1 MNYDLSTLAPG
12 LYLVATPIGT
22 ARDIT
27 LRALDILASAD
38 ILAAE
43 DTRTL
48 KHLMAIH
55 GIPLGDRPVVSYH
68 DHSGQS
74 ARGRLVA
81 DILAG
86 KSVAYASEAGTPMI
100 SDPGFDLARDV
111 TDAGAMVTSAPGPS
125 AAIVALTLAG
135 MPTDRFLFAGFLP
148 TKAQARQR
156 ELAELGRLGVTTVL
170 YESPKRV
177 EKLMGDIVETC
188 GPDRRVALCRELTK
202 RFEEVIR
209 GTAAEVAA
217 ELGQRSVKGEC
228 VVVIGPAEPE
238 AAGED
243 DIRAALAAMPADM
256 SLRDAAAEV
265 ATRLGAP
272 RKEVYRLALSLKE
285 DRG

>member
-228 VVVIGPAEPE
+228 VVVIGPAEAE

>member
-265 ATRLGAP
+265 ATRLGTS